1 MGALLGLALLT
12 FGEQDGHSGFV
23 NETLDVLLGFAKQ
36 VAFDDDRAVVDG
48 LGAAFPDKNAADRL
62 LAGIRLGLRAGPAVE
77 TVPRLH
83 LDAEKKRLLA
93 DIQPRVR
100 IGLDPKAAD
109 DARIIDQQCENGRVT
124 GYDGAIPAGDG
135 IIAELDRMKSG
146 RIGGTVA
153 PAGPAGQRFLRIGCA
168 GKVDI

>member
-62 LAGIRLGLRAGPAVE
+62 LAGIRPGLRAGPTVE

-83 LDAEKKRLLA
+83 LDAEQKRLLA

-100 IGLDPKAAD
+100 IGLDQKPA
-109 DARIIDQQCENGRVT
+109 DARLIDQQCENGRVT
-124 GYDGAIPAGDG
+124 GYDGAIPAGGG
-135 IIAELDRMKSG
+135 IIAERDCVKSG
-146 RIGGTVA
+146 RIGRTVA
-153 PAGPAGQRFLRIGCA
+153 PAG
-168 GKVDI
+168 